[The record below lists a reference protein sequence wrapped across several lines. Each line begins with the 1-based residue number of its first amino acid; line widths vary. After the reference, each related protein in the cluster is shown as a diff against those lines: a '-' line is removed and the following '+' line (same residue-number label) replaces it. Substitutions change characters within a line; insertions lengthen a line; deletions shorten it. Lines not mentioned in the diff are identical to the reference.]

1 MAGYRFIVAQLRQ
14 DGVGKLLAEL
24 NAHLVEAI
32 NTPDRALCEDLVFV
46 ECDKHAQCLGV
57 SFLYK
62 NVFVGLFPSKVLAA
76 VSSSSVSPE

>member
-1 MAGYRFIVAQLRQ
+1 MTGYRFIVAQLRQ

-46 ECDKHAQCLGV
+46 ECDKHAQCLGGQ
-57 SFLYK
+57 L
-62 NVFVGLFPSKVLAA
+62 LI
-76 VSSSSVSPE
+76 